1 MRWKGRRQSTNVED
15 RRGGG
20 GGKIVGGGI
29 GVLVIAVIVYFLGGD
44 PSTILQQAGSVQQT
58 QSTTHVGSQKEE
70 EYKEFVSVVL
80 ADTEDIWSKLFNDM
94 GGTYKP
100 PTLVIYS
107 GSVSSACGGATSAS
121 GPFYCPA
128 DKKLYIDLSFYDEL
142 RTKFGAPGDFAMAY
156 VVAHEVGHHI
166 QNLIGVASKIQSQR
180 GQVSQVEY
188 NKLSVRMELQADFL
202 AGMWAHYA
210 DKWKNVLDDGDIQEA
225 LQAAHQIGDDYLQ
238 KQAQGRVVPDAFTHG
253 TSQQRMY
260 WFKKGYTTGDFN
272 QSNTFD
278 PNAPM

>member
-1 MRWKGRRQSTNVED
+1 MRWKGRQQSTNVED

-20 GGKIVGGGI
+20 GKVIGGGI

-44 PSTILQQAGSVQQT
+44 PSAVLQQAGSVQQT
-58 QSTTHVGSQKEE
+58 QTTTHVGSQKEE

-80 ADTEDIWSKLFNDM
+80 KDTEDIWGKLFADM
-94 GGTYKP
+94 GATYEP
-100 PTLVIYS
+100 PTLVIFT
-107 GSVSSACGGATSAS
+107 GSVNSGCGGASAAT

-142 RTKFGAPGDFAMAY
+142 RNRFGAPGDFAMAY

-166 QNLIGVASKIQSQR
+166 QNLMGTAAKVQSQR
-180 GQVSQVEY
+180 GQISQVDY
-188 NKLSVRMELQADFL
+188 NKLSVRMELQADFF

-210 DKWKNVLDDGDIQEA
+210 DKWKNVLEDGDIEEA

-238 KQAQGRVVPDAFTHG
+238 KQAQGRIVPDAFTHG
-253 TSQQRMY
+253 TSQQRMF
-260 WFKKGYTTGDFN
+260 WFKRGYTTGDIN
-272 QSNTFD
+272 ASNTFASD
-278 PNAPM
+278 APM